1 MTEKTSR
8 ILIEV
13 CVDSVDSAF
22 ALVSA
27 ATSSSVLQSLT
38 HIEALFA
45 EVQIGSSCAETWALE
60 VDSKSVVSFPDHK
73 GLFAGGT
80 TPSVGL
86 LKAVQKAVPN
96 TPIMVCDCSHV
107 NRSQSPKVNLV

>member
-22 ALVSA
+22 ALVPVAPPVRSCE
-27 ATSSSVLQSLT
+27 VLHVQQV
-38 HIEALFA
+38 LFA
-45 EVQIGSSCAETWALE
+45 EVQIGSSCAGTWALE
-60 VDSKSVVSFPDHK
+60 VDSKSVVLFPDHK
-73 GLFAGGT
+73 DLFAGGT

-107 NRSQSPKVNLV
+107 NRSQFPRVNLV